1 MPHTDADSKP
11 ARRSRSERL
20 EARLSSDQ
28 KELLERAAA
37 LQGKSLSA
45 FVLAVAEDAAIKTIQ
60 QADTI
65 RLTGKDRDAFVAAL
79 LNPPLP
85 SKKLRQAAAR
95 FKRDMGL

>member
-1 MPHTDADSKP
+1 MLRTDTDPEP

-20 EARLSSDQ
+20 EARLSRDQ
-28 KELLERAAA
+28 KDLLERAAA

-95 FKRDMGL
+95 FKQDMGL